1 MRMNHRSYQFTT
13 DIAAERNR
21 TTRNYLRIKKVDR
34 RYDPGKDQLVL
45 MVSTGEL
52 LDEDVNVFLKD
63 NSLVLEAPYHLDYTR
78 PYRAHLVGNR
88 VLNNYENEVSLIAFS
103 EIKLKPGYHYSILSQ
118 QLINPYLMKVILR
131 SKRRS
136 DIS

>member
-1 MRMNHRSYQFTT
+1 MRMNHRSFLITT
-13 DIAAERNR
+13 DIAAARNR
-21 TTRNYLRIKKVDR
+21 TTRNYLKINRVDR
-34 RYDPGKDQLVL
+34 KYDPGKNHLVL
-45 MVSTGEL
+45 MVSTGEF

-103 EIKLKPGYHYSILSQ
+103 EIKLKPGFHYSIQSHD
-118 QLINPYLMKVILR
+118 LINPYLMKIILR

-136 DIS
+136 DVS